1 MTIAFYATP
10 TDTSLKRKLKCSGV
24 SSIAPG
30 FFVRVTTWPTSATDT
45 GTAVLCGD
53 ALVPHM
59 VVEVGLTDVDS
70 PGVGCW
76 AARDG
81 VRARAGGAFAADD
94 YLKLSGGKL
103 IKASTG
109 NRAYYQAIDLS
120 TGDNDLAMVRWIG
133 PFTVP

>member
-1 MTIAFYATP
+1 MTIAFYASP
-10 TDTSLKRKLKCSGV
+10 TDTSQRRRLKSSGV

-30 FFVRVTTWPTSATDT
+30 IFVRVTVWPTSPTDI
-45 GTAVLCGD
+45 GTAVLCPD
-53 ALVPHM
+53 DKPPHM
-59 VVEVGLTDVDS
+59 VIESGITDVDS
-70 PGVGCW
+70 AGFGCW

-81 VRARAGGAFAADD
+81 VRARCGGTFAADD

-109 NRAYYQAIDLS
+109 NRAYFQAIDLS
-120 TGDNDLAMVRWIG
+120 TGDNDLAMVRFIG